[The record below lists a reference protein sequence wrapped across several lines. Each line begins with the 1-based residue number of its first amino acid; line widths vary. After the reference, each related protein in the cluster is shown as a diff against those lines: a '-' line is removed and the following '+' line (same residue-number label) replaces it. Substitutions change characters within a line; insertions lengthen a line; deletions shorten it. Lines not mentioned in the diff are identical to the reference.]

1 MNKERQAELKLAYK
15 LNPPAMG
22 IFVIKHIAS
31 GKAMIGSSRNVDGI
45 LNRHRFN
52 LNFGKHP
59 IRALQED
66 WRKFGESG
74 FVFDVLEV
82 VKQRDDPAFDGDA
95 ELQQALLRWQQSY
108 PPGTASS
115 YL

>member
-22 IFVIKHIAS
+22 IFAIKHIAN

-59 IRALQED
+59 NRGLQDD
-66 WRKFGESG
+66 WRAFGEKS
-74 FVFDVLEV
+74 FSFEVLELV
-82 VKQRDDPAFDGDA
+82 EQRDDPTFDA
-95 ELQQALLRWQQSY
+95 AVELEKALCRWQEAFPQ
-108 PPGTASS
+108 GAINS

>member
-22 IFVIKHIAS
+22 IFAIRHIAS
-31 GKAMIGSSRNVDGI
+31 DKAMIGLSNNVDGI

-52 LNFGKHP
+52 LNFGKHGN
-59 IRALQED
+59 RALQED
-66 WRKFGESG
+66 WLRFGATG
-74 FVFDVLEV
+74 FSFDVLEV
-82 VKQRDDPAFDGDA
+82 VEVRDDPAFDSKA
-95 ELQQALLRWQQSY
+95 ELEKALQRWQQTY
-108 PPGTASS
+108 PPGAANS